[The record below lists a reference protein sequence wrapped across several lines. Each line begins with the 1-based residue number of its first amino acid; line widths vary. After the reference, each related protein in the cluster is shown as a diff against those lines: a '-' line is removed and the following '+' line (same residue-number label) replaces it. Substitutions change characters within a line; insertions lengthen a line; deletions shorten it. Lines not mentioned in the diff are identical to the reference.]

1 MEGTV
6 EPGPTVNTPA
16 AGEAATSV
24 RTTEPEAPPPTLIR
38 IIESIESVVGGSL
51 VVAILVLM
59 VLQVVTRRVL
69 NAPMT
74 WTEEVGRYALVWLTF
89 VGAGL
94 LMSRGGHVVVALFD
108 NKLGPL
114 GKRILE
120 VVTDLFIAAICLV
133 FIPVGLS
140 YASDMGRIA
149 SPAAGIPMSIVYLA
163 SVVGLSLV
171 AFHALVNAYLAIRYG
186 RCRSVGA
193 IAGL

>member
-1 MEGTV
+1 MGDTV
-6 EPGPTVNTPA
+6 ETESTVDAPS
-16 AGEAATSV
+16 AGETASSV
-24 RTTEPEAPPPTLIR
+24 RVGEAEAPPPKVVR
-38 IIESIESVVGGSL
+38 VIEAVESVVGGSL

-59 VLQVVTRRVL
+59 ILQVVSRRVL

-74 WTEEVGRYALVWLTF
+74 WTEEVGRYALVWMTF

-108 NKLGPL
+108 NRLGSL

-120 VVTDLFIAAICLV
+120 AVTDVFIAATCIV
-133 FIPVGLS
+133 FIPLGLS

-163 SVVGLSLV
+163 SVVGLGLV